1 MKETLNIAC
10 FQQDIVWEQPDAN
23 RRLVEETFAPLG
35 RDADI
40 LVVPETFTTGFSDN
54 MAAMAEEPE
63 GETYRFAHRMAQR
76 HDALF
81 VGTWTVKTGSGPRQ
95 VANRLHWVR
104 PDGTYSYYDKGH
116 TFRMSSEASQLE
128 RGTRREIFEWH
139 GWRIKP
145 AVCYDLRF
153 PKWLRNANPPDYDLL
168 LLCANWPASR
178 HEAWSTLLRARAIE
192 NLCYVAGVNRVGTDG
207 VGIPYAGYSAVV
219 DYKGHDMA
227 SGADGWETVVRATLS
242 SAALDAF
249 RQHWPFYLDFD

>member
-81 VGTWTVKTGSGPRQ
+81 VGTWTVKTGSTG
-95 VANRLHWVR
+95 
-104 PDGTYSYYDKGH
+104 
-116 TFRMSSEASQLE
+116 
-128 RGTRREIFEWH
+128 
-139 GWRIKP
+139 
-145 AVCYDLRF
+145 
-153 PKWLRNANPPDYDLL
+153 
-168 LLCANWPASR
+168 
-178 HEAWSTLLRARAIE
+178 
-192 NLCYVAGVNRVGTDG
+192 
-207 VGIPYAGYSAVV
+207 
-219 DYKGHDMA
+219 
-227 SGADGWETVVRATLS
+227 
-242 SAALDAF
+242 
-249 RQHWPFYLDFD
+249 